1 MSTRKKNT
9 LTRRILL
16 GLASATLW
24 IGTAM
29 SPAYAAPDANAV
41 PTGGTVAGGGVTI
54 HNAVTDAATNKTT
67 MNITQTEANG
77 IINWDSFNVGAN
89 STVNYIQT
97 LNGLPNT
104 AAMTLNR
111 VAASGGLS
119 EIAGHINSIGTF
131 LLINPNGVMFSQGST
146 VNAAGIIV
154 STANIKD
161 EDFNKGNLVF
171 DQRNSTNANITM
183 NGSMTAATNGSYL
196 QGTDGVLAVAKAALG
211 NTVLNTADIQV
222 ATHFSAGTNCIKLVA
237 DGNINVAGTMNA
249 TTMTNI
255 ESGGTEGQE
264 GFSVDTS
271 GATRVGSIMLRADA
285 NADNINAEGT
295 AATVAFSKGA
305 KLSAP
310 YVSVYYNP
318 ALVNTVNGSAKYSGT
333 GTYTQKQYDTY
344 GTVSQADLGYIDD
357 AISVTSNTANST
369 ATTSTIM
376 SDGTAIKDV
385 KGKSLTAKNRSIYML
400 VNDVDQ
406 LQAIQTTNAE
416 IVAGKQHG
424 NLGGSYA
431 QGKTIDASETSGWN
445 SNAGFQPIGTGLGTD
460 ANASTYQGTFTGSFT
475 GNGGIAAYSIDNL
488 HINRT
493 DKNQVGL
500 FADVS
505 GHIWS
510 TTLKDAAISGAT
522 DVGGLAG
529 KLSGTISG
537 STIINS
543 GTGAAPNVSGTT
555 DVGGLAGNVAGG
567 HIVLGSSNQAVVSG
581 TTAVGG
587 LAGKMT
593 AGATITD
600 SANKGRLNGSD
611 MVGGLV
617 KGTTDVG
624 GLVGNMTDSTIQA
637 SAAKAG
643 TYNNGKVMG
652 DANVGGLVGT
662 MSGNSTI
669 KQAYNTNEASVLT
682 TQITSTGALATKSLY
697 GAVAGNAGSNN
708 VGGLVGNMING
719 TIDTAYNAGKISG
732 DSAVGGLVGCMATG
746 TITKAYNADNNTVL
760 ETDGGTAG
768 QSSNTAAYYGF
779 SSTGHT
785 YTYNVSDQK
794 WYQDNSI
801 AISYTDMQTA
811 APEATRVYN
820 NRLAY
825 RDATVTGTGASGI
838 TGGLVGQMAGGTITQ
853 AYNAGRVTGAAA
865 DYTGALIGQ
874 VTSTSAKI
882 GTDKNG
888 VYYVTTDNTGAAVSN
903 GGNAGQAL
911 GTDSV
916 AEVDVTHAQGV
927 TLDAL
932 QQASKTG
939 WSGFDSSNQNA
950 DWIVYNHQTTPLLKA
965 FMTWINIKREYQYDG
980 TVHNLVTSD
989 VKNYY
994 GGAFFDADNGEGK
1007 YVNNGGTNITK
1018 AEYTGST
1025 WVDPN
1030 AADKDKASNHDYS
1043 NSTLYKYEKSY
1054 MWSPQ
1059 HGYYTDPAAEMIV
1072 TPKPVTVT
1080 LTGAKTYGQTALT
1093 GATAE
1098 GADGS
1103 KYKVTYTGL
1112 LSGDTVDSALTG
1124 NVDAVTS
1131 AADTQQKGAG
1141 TYTNLAIT
1149 GGTLAN
1155 KIRKTSAGTEYDPHN
1170 YSISYTGE
1178 LTVKKADLY
1187 VNINGSREYGNANS
1201 TGTYTYTEVGKNT
1214 STTEDVD
1221 TTNGKLKSWD
1231 TLAVTKGAGAAPTLY
1246 SADDVYHNTT
1256 KKDTKE
1262 IGMDANVIVSDGA
1275 VSSYTL
1281 GKGTNVNGAATA
1293 TNYNLIF
1300 NAAKSTNSHMTITQ
1314 APLTYTVNGSNT
1326 YGSDSYTYTGTGVQ
1340 GLKTAAGDTATDVF
1354 TTNIN
1359 SQTQIDSIGAA
1370 SRALATVDGASIG
1383 STTHVARTTEGK
1395 VTNVF
1400 SGTLALGTNTL
1411 TLAEGNHNYA
1421 AIATHYTHTVN
1432 PAELTYTVADQT
1444 KGYGNTAVDGTGYSG
1459 TYSGFVNN
1467 EALATIHTGAKV
1479 NSTTVAPNKY
1489 SVTGKDAKNVN
1500 LLDAN
1505 AAVNREHA
1513 SDTPAAYTGA
1523 ITADTS
1529 GVYFNDYIVKTV
1541 TPGALTI
1548 TPKDLTI
1555 AAGTGTKVYGA
1566 ENSTAAFT
1574 GVTYDGTTYAGTPTF
1589 TGLIDA
1595 DKTALSSS
1603 TNYTQAL
1610 KTGTTV
1616 GQYSDAGKYD
1626 GQTEVTLNA
1635 VDAYR
1640 NYNVTRQAGDFIIT
1654 KRGLTYTVDDKTREY
1669 GADNPTFTGTFT
1681 GLLDHDKDAVLGGIS
1696 QGSYTTTTTA
1706 KSDVGKYAG
1715 DITVTLG
1722 TDVSKNYNVTSV
1734 TPGTLTITQGIFYY
1748 KASPASYV
1756 QGDAKIDTDVQKGS
1770 VVNGAGKDMTGFL
1783 TADDQTNMKFAKEDG
1798 TTSASPVGQ
1807 YAIYGR
1813 GVAGTGNYKMADATG
1828 EGRPKT
1834 VDGQPA
1840 QFLSN
1845 GTALT
1850 ISSRPTPVEPTDN
1863 AYQGATTPARVDS
1876 QFSQDAA
1883 HRMEGQDGTGMLPTA
1898 NDVAADS
1905 GAKQAAARDAVT
1917 TTGNSGV
1924 TGADGGYITREAT
1937 NSIRFLT
1944 LEDTVIQLND
1954 VAKES
1959 GALRVDASSR
1969 TDGGTSATVNG
1980 TGTAVAL
1987 AGTLPLIEGTTIDS
2001 AGVNLVLTENGIT
2014 DMSMT
2019 ADVGGAGTAASSL
2032 RLAAGEASATEQDAQ
2047 QKDGNK

>member
-1 MSTRKKNT
+1 
-9 LTRRILL
+9 
-16 GLASATLW
+16 
-24 IGTAM
+24 M

-652 DANVGGLVGT
+652 NANVGGLVGT

-794 WYQDNSI
+794 WYQDNST

-911 GTDSV
+911 GTSSMGK
-916 AEVDVTHAQGV
+916 VDVTHAQGV

-932 QQASKTG
+932 QQASNTG
-939 WSGFDSSNQNA
+939 WSGLDSSNQNA
-950 DWIVYNHQTTPLLKA
+950 DWIVYNHQSTPLLKA

-994 GGAFFDADNGEGK
+994 GG
-1007 YVNNGGTNITK
+1007 
-1018 AEYTGST
+1018 
-1025 WVDPN
+1025 
-1030 AADKDKASNHDYS
+1030 
-1043 NSTLYKYEKSY
+1043 
-1054 MWSPQ
+1054 
-1059 HGYYTDPAAEMIV
+1059 
-1072 TPKPVTVT
+1072 
-1080 LTGAKTYGQTALT
+1080 
-1093 GATAE
+1093 
-1098 GADGS
+1098 
-1103 KYKVTYTGL
+1103 GL
-1112 LSGDTVDSALTG
+1112 L
-1124 NVDAVTS
+1124 
-1131 AADTQQKGAG
+1131 
-1141 TYTNLAIT
+1141 
-1149 GGTLAN
+1149 
-1155 KIRKTSAGTEYDPHN
+1155 
-1170 YSISYTGE
+1170 
-1178 LTVKKADLY
+1178 
-1187 VNINGSREYGNANS
+1187 
-1201 TGTYTYTEVGKNT
+1201 
-1214 STTEDVD
+1214 
-1221 TTNGKLKSWD
+1221 
-1231 TLAVTKGAGAAPTLY
+1231 
-1246 SADDVYHNTT
+1246 
-1256 KKDTKE
+1256 
-1262 IGMDANVIVSDGA
+1262 
-1275 VSSYTL
+1275 
-1281 GKGTNVNGAATA
+1281 
-1293 TNYNLIF
+1293 
-1300 NAAKSTNSHMTITQ
+1300 
-1314 APLTYTVNGSNT
+1314 
-1326 YGSDSYTYTGTGVQ
+1326 
-1340 GLKTAAGDTATDVF
+1340 
-1354 TTNIN
+1354 
-1359 SQTQIDSIGAA
+1359 
-1370 SRALATVDGASIG
+1370 
-1383 STTHVARTTEGK
+1383 
-1395 VTNVF
+1395 
-1400 SGTLALGTNTL
+1400 
-1411 TLAEGNHNYA
+1411 
-1421 AIATHYTHTVN
+1421 
-1432 PAELTYTVADQT
+1432 
-1444 KGYGNTAVDGTGYSG
+1444 
-1459 TYSGFVNN
+1459 
-1467 EALATIHTGAKV
+1467 
-1479 NSTTVAPNKY
+1479 
-1489 SVTGKDAKNVN
+1489 
-1500 LLDAN
+1500 
-1505 AAVNREHA
+1505 
-1513 SDTPAAYTGA
+1513 
-1523 ITADTS
+1523 
-1529 GVYFNDYIVKTV
+1529 
-1541 TPGALTI
+1541 
-1548 TPKDLTI
+1548 
-1555 AAGTGTKVYGA
+1555 
-1566 ENSTAAFT
+1566 
-1574 GVTYDGTTYAGTPTF
+1574 
-1589 TGLIDA
+1589 
-1595 DKTALSSS
+1595 
-1603 TNYTQAL
+1603 
-1610 KTGTTV
+1610 
-1616 GQYSDAGKYD
+1616 
-1626 GQTEVTLNA
+1626 
-1635 VDAYR
+1635 
-1640 NYNVTRQAGDFIIT
+1640 
-1654 KRGLTYTVDDKTREY
+1654 
-1669 GADNPTFTGTFT
+1669 
-1681 GLLDHDKDAVLGGIS
+1681 
-1696 QGSYTTTTTA
+1696 
-1706 KSDVGKYAG
+1706 
-1715 DITVTLG
+1715 
-1722 TDVSKNYNVTSV
+1722 
-1734 TPGTLTITQGIFYY
+1734 
-1748 KASPASYV
+1748 
-1756 QGDAKIDTDVQKGS
+1756 
-1770 VVNGAGKDMTGFL
+1770 
-1783 TADDQTNMKFAKEDG
+1783 
-1798 TTSASPVGQ
+1798 
-1807 YAIYGR
+1807 
-1813 GVAGTGNYKMADATG
+1813 
-1828 EGRPKT
+1828 
-1834 VDGQPA
+1834 
-1840 QFLSN
+1840 
-1845 GTALT
+1845 
-1850 ISSRPTPVEPTDN
+1850 
-1863 AYQGATTPARVDS
+1863 
-1876 QFSQDAA
+1876 
-1883 HRMEGQDGTGMLPTA
+1883 
-1898 NDVAADS
+1898 
-1905 GAKQAAARDAVT
+1905 
-1917 TTGNSGV
+1917 
-1924 TGADGGYITREAT
+1924 
-1937 NSIRFLT
+1937 
-1944 LEDTVIQLND
+1944 
-1954 VAKES
+1954 
-1959 GALRVDASSR
+1959 
-1969 TDGGTSATVNG
+1969 
-1980 TGTAVAL
+1980 
-1987 AGTLPLIEGTTIDS
+1987 
-2001 AGVNLVLTENGIT
+2001 
-2014 DMSMT
+2014 
-2019 ADVGGAGTAASSL
+2019 
-2032 RLAAGEASATEQDAQ
+2032 
-2047 QKDGNK
+2047 

>member
-1 MSTRKKNT
+1 MRREETKMSTRKKNT

-794 WYQDNSI
+794 WYQDNST

-980 TVHNLVTSD
+980 TVHNLVTND

-1080 LTGAKTYGQTALT
+1080 LTGEKTYGQVVKGYL
-1093 GATAE
+1093 
-1098 GADGS
+1098 
-1103 KYKVTYTGL
+1103 YT
-1112 LSGDTVDSALTG
+1112 D
-1124 NVDAVTS
+1124 
-1131 AADTQQKGAG
+1131 
-1141 TYTNLAIT
+1141 
-1149 GGTLAN
+1149 
-1155 KIRKTSAGTEYDPHN
+1155 
-1170 YSISYTGE
+1170 
-1178 LTVKKADLY
+1178 
-1187 VNINGSREYGNANS
+1187 
-1201 TGTYTYTEVGKNT
+1201 
-1214 STTEDVD
+1214 
-1221 TTNGKLKSWD
+1221 
-1231 TLAVTKGAGAAPTLY
+1231 
-1246 SADDVYHNTT
+1246 
-1256 KKDTKE
+1256 
-1262 IGMDANVIVSDGA
+1262 
-1275 VSSYTL
+1275 
-1281 GKGTNVNGAATA
+1281 GTNYYAYEN
-1293 TNYNLIF
+1293 
-1300 NAAKSTNSHMTITQ
+1300 NA
-1314 APLTYTVNGSNT
+1314 
-1326 YGSDSYTYTGTGVQ
+1326 
-1340 GLKTAAGDTATDVF
+1340 
-1354 TTNIN
+1354 
-1359 SQTQIDSIGAA
+1359 
-1370 SRALATVDGASIG
+1370 
-1383 STTHVARTTEGK
+1383 
-1395 VTNVF
+1395 
-1400 SGTLALGTNTL
+1400 
-1411 TLAEGNHNYA
+1411 
-1421 AIATHYTHTVN
+1421 
-1432 PAELTYTVADQT
+1432 
-1444 KGYGNTAVDGTGYSG
+1444 
-1459 TYSGFVNN
+1459 
-1467 EALATIHTGAKV
+1467 
-1479 NSTTVAPNKY
+1479 
-1489 SVTGKDAKNVN
+1489 
-1500 LLDAN
+1500 
-1505 AAVNREHA
+1505 
-1513 SDTPAAYTGA
+1513 
-1523 ITADTS
+1523 
-1529 GVYFNDYIVKTV
+1529 
-1541 TPGALTI
+1541 
-1548 TPKDLTI
+1548 
-1555 AAGTGTKVYGA
+1555 
-1566 ENSTAAFT
+1566 
-1574 GVTYDGTTYAGTPTF
+1574 
-1589 TGLIDA
+1589 
-1595 DKTALSSS
+1595 
-1603 TNYTQAL
+1603 
-1610 KTGTTV
+1610 
-1616 GQYSDAGKYD
+1616 
-1626 GQTEVTLNA
+1626 
-1635 VDAYR
+1635 
-1640 NYNVTRQAGDFIIT
+1640 
-1654 KRGLTYTVDDKTREY
+1654 
-1669 GADNPTFTGTFT
+1669 
-1681 GLLDHDKDAVLGGIS
+1681 
-1696 QGSYTTTTTA
+1696 
-1706 KSDVGKYAG
+1706 
-1715 DITVTLG
+1715 
-1722 TDVSKNYNVTSV
+1722 
-1734 TPGTLTITQGIFYY
+1734 
-1748 KASPASYV
+1748 
-1756 QGDAKIDTDVQKGS
+1756 
-1770 VVNGAGKDMTGFL
+1770 
-1783 TADDQTNMKFAKEDG
+1783 
-1798 TTSASPVGQ
+1798 
-1807 YAIYGR
+1807 
-1813 GVAGTGNYKMADATG
+1813 
-1828 EGRPKT
+1828 
-1834 VDGQPA
+1834 
-1840 QFLSN
+1840 
-1845 GTALT
+1845 
-1850 ISSRPTPVEPTDN
+1850 
-1863 AYQGATTPARVDS
+1863 
-1876 QFSQDAA
+1876 
-1883 HRMEGQDGTGMLPTA
+1883 
-1898 NDVAADS
+1898 
-1905 GAKQAAARDAVT
+1905 
-1917 TTGNSGV
+1917 
-1924 TGADGGYITREAT
+1924 
-1937 NSIRFLT
+1937 
-1944 LEDTVIQLND
+1944 
-1954 VAKES
+1954 
-1959 GALRVDASSR
+1959 
-1969 TDGGTSATVNG
+1969 
-1980 TGTAVAL
+1980 
-1987 AGTLPLIEGTTIDS
+1987 
-2001 AGVNLVLTENGIT
+2001 
-2014 DMSMT
+2014 
-2019 ADVGGAGTAASSL
+2019 
-2032 RLAAGEASATEQDAQ
+2032 
-2047 QKDGNK
+2047 